1 MRHGM
6 VSGMEENTPTSIEFF
21 FDPGCPWTWA
31 TSRWLVDAAAER
43 GLGIVWRNLSLG
55 VLNEGR
61 ELSEH
66 LQRTLPASNA
76 AHRVIAALIADGRND
91 LVAALYTEY
100 GRLVHHDQVA
110 PTVEL
115 VREIV
120 VAAGAAN
127 WVGAIDDAAWDV
139 PVAESTRLAMS
150 LAGPDVG
157 SPIIAFGEPR
167 VGVFGPIVSPPPTGA
182 QAQRLLDVVL
192 LVTQCPGFFE
202 IKRGRSGPVQLG
214 PRP

>member
-1 MRHGM
+1 
-6 VSGMEENTPTSIEFF
+6 MEENTPSSMEFF

-31 TSRWLVDAAAER
+31 TSRWLVDATAER
-43 GLGIVWRNLSLG
+43 GLELIWRNLSLG

-66 LQRTLPASNA
+66 LRLTLPASTA

-91 LVAALYTEY
+91 LVGSLYTEY
-100 GRLVHHDQVA
+100 GRRVHHDKVA
-110 PTVEL
+110 PTVDL
-115 VREIV
+115 VREV
-120 VAAGAAN
+120 VAASGAGD
-127 WVGAIDDAAWDV
+127 WVAAIDDATWDV

>member
-1 MRHGM
+1 MHTTDAPDRL
-6 VSGMEENTPTSIEFF
+6 EFF

-31 TSRWLVDAAAER
+31 TSRWLVAAASVRDIEV
-43 GLGIVWRNLSLG
+43 VWRNLSLG

-66 LQRTLPASNA
+66 LRLTLPASTA
-76 AHRVIAALIADGRND
+76 AHRVISALGAAGRND
-91 LVAALYTEY
+91 LIGRFYTEY
-100 GRLVHHDQVA
+100 GARVHHDEAV
-110 PTVEL
+110 PTVAL
-115 VREIV
+115 VHEV
-120 VAAGAAN
+120 AMAAGVGE
-127 WVGAIDDAAWDV
+127 WVGAADDSSWDV
-139 PVAESTRLAMS
+139 PVAESTRLAIS

-157 SPIIAFGEPR
+157 SPILAFGEPR
-167 VGVFGPIVSPPPTGA
+167 VGVFGPIVSPPPIGE

-192 LVTQCPGFFE
+192 LVAQCPGFFE

>member
-1 MRHGM
+1 M
-6 VSGMEENTPTSIEFF
+6 NTFETPSSLEFF

-31 TSRWLVDAAAER
+31 TSRWLVDAAAVR
-43 GLGIVWRNLSLG
+43 DIDVVWRNLSLG

-66 LQRTLPASNA
+66 LRLTLPAGKV
-76 AHRVIAALIADGRND
+76 AHRLIAALVAAGRND
-91 LVAALYTEY
+91 LIGAFYTQY
-100 GRLVHHDQVA
+100 GRRVHHDQVA
-110 PTVEL
+110 PSPDL
-115 VREIV
+115 VRD
-120 VAAGAAN
+120 VALATSCDE
-127 WVGAIDDAAWDV
+127 WVGALDDDAWDA

-157 SPIIAFGEPR
+157 SPIIAFGTPR
-167 VGVFGPIVSPPPTGA
+167 VGIFGPIVSPPPTGE

-192 LVTQCPGFFE
+192 LVAQCSGFFE

>member
-1 MRHGM
+1 
-6 VSGMEENTPTSIEFF
+6 VNDAEAPTSLEFF

-31 TSRWLVDAAAER
+31 TSRWLVDAAAVR
-43 GLGIVWRNLSLG
+43 GIDVVWRNLSLG

-66 LQRTLPASNA
+66 LRLTMPASAA

-91 LVAALYTEY
+91 LIGEFYTEY
-100 GRLVHHDQVA
+100 GRRVHHDTA
-110 PTVEL
+110 PPTVQL
-115 VREIV
+115 VREI
-120 VAAGAAN
+120 AAVSGVSA
-127 WVGAIDDAAWDV
+127 WESAIDDDAWDA
-139 PVAESTRLAMS
+139 PIAESTRLAMS

-157 SPIIAFGEPR
+157 SPIIAFGSPK
-167 VGVFGPIVSPPPTGA
+167 VGVFGPIVSPPPTA
-182 QAQRLLDVVL
+182 EQAQRLLDVVL
-192 LVTQCPGFFE
+192 LVAQCSGFFE

>member
-1 MRHGM
+1 MHAD
-6 VSGMEENTPTSIEFF
+6 TPTRIEFF

-31 TSRWLVDAAAER
+31 TSRWLVDAAAAR
-43 GLGIVWRNLSLG
+43 GIDVVWRNLSLG

-66 LQRTLPASNA
+66 LRLTLPAGTA
-76 AHRVIAALIADGRND
+76 AHRLIAALMADGRND
-91 LVAALYTEY
+91 LIGNFYTEY
-100 GRLVHHDQVA
+100 GRRVHHDQLA
-110 PTVEL
+110 PSIEV
-115 VREIV
+115 VREV
-120 VAAGAAN
+120 ALAVGAGEWVAA
-127 WVGAIDDAAWDV
+127 VDETAWDA

-157 SPIIAFGEPR
+157 SPILAFGSPL
-167 VGVFGPIVSPPPTGA
+167 VGIFGPIVSPPPTDE

-192 LVTQCPGFFE
+192 LVAQCPGFFE
-202 IKRGRSGPVQLG
+202 IKRGRAGKVQLG